1 MGALVVVGSKAT
13 SSTGRLGRTALL
25 SVTLTQTDWFEPVPR
40 LRPIWTAPS
49 LVPTTTTVWSFGS
62 KASWLM
68 KERLPSVPLV
78 RLAGL
83 LTYQVLVPVAPLKV
97 SQTRT

>member
-1 MGALVVVGSKAT
+1 M
-13 SSTGRLGRTALL
+13 LL
-25 SVTLTQTDWFEPVPR
+25 SVTLTQMDWFEPVPM
-40 LRPIWTAPS
+40 LRPIWTLPS
-49 LVPTTTTVWSFGS
+49 LVPTMTTVWSFGS

-83 LTYQVLVPVAPLKV
+83 LTYQVFVVVPVLVAP
-97 SQTRT
+97 